1 MSMGNHLNSAA
12 IALLALAVIFLAI
25 KEPKCDPP
33 QGSGR
38 AAAPAAPAAPAQPR
52 PPRELRKF

>member
-1 MSMGNHLNSAA
+1 MGNHLNSAA

-33 QGSGR
+33 QGTGA
-38 AAAPAAPAAPAQPR
+38 AAAPAPLRRLLSRAR
-52 PPRELRKF
+52 RELRKF

>member
-1 MSMGNHLNSAA
+1 MGNHLNSAA

-25 KEPKCDPP
+25 KEPKCDQPP
-33 QGSGR
+33 QAGA
-38 AAAPAAPAAPAQPR
+38 AAAPPAQPAQTQLR

>member
-1 MSMGNHLNSAA
+1 MGNHLNSAA

-33 QGSGR
+33 QGSGT
-38 AAAPAAPAAPAQPR
+38 AAAPAAPAQPR

>member
-1 MSMGNHLNSAA
+1 MGHHLNSAA

-25 KEPKCDPP
+25 KEPKCDQPA
-33 QGSGR
+33 QAG
-38 AAAPAAPAAPAQPR
+38 AATAPAPQPAQGQPR

>member
-1 MSMGNHLNSAA
+1 MGNHLNSAA

-33 QGSGR
+33 QGNGT
-38 AAAPAAPAAPAQPR
+38 AAPAQQR

>member
-1 MSMGNHLNSAA
+1 MGNHLNSAA

-33 QGSGR
+33 QGSGT
-38 AAAPAAPAAPAQPR
+38 AAAPPAPAAPAQPR

>member
-1 MSMGNHLNSAA
+1 MGAHLNSAA

-25 KEPKCDPP
+25 KEPKCDQP
-33 QGSGR
+33 QSSG
-38 AAAPAAPAAPAQPR
+38 AVAAPAAQPSQGQPR

>member
-1 MSMGNHLNSAA
+1 MGTNLNSAA

-25 KEPKCDPP
+25 KEPKCDQP
-33 QGSGR
+33 QSSG
-38 AAAPAAPAAPAQPR
+38 AVAAPAAQPSQGQPR

>member
-1 MSMGNHLNSAA
+1 MGNHLNSAA

-25 KEPKCDPP
+25 KEPKCDQPP
-33 QGSGR
+33 QADA
-38 AAAPAAPAAPAQPR
+38 AAAPPAQPAQTQPR